1 MHADYLGADCVR
13 DRDFHFAASRFAG
26 FHHDI
31 GPVVY
36 ELRGS
41 FFG

>member
-1 MHADYLGADCVR
+1 MHADYRGVARVR

-31 GPVVY
+31 GAVVY